1 MSGFVRLPSAVAL
14 AAGALLS
21 AGASGIAAE
30 KVSTVAVRDGVT
42 VKFIENTDAG
52 ADVPIVILFAGGNG
66 RVNLDRWN
74 GKGHPS
80 GNFLVRTR
88 RHWVSSGFQVVVPDA
103 PSDRPT
109 EGLDFWRT
117 SKEHTGDIAAVIAHI
132 RKSSK
137 APLFLVGTS
146 RGTISAA
153 AIAAQVPPG
162 TVAGIVLT
170 SSVTRYNRARNKNR
184 VQDAKLD
191 AIRVPVLLVHHEDDA
206 CALTPFSDLP
216 RMAKEFTNASSV
228 KIVGYTG
235 GGNYRGDECGPFA
248 AHGYRGI
255 ERRVVGDIAQ
265 WIRTVA
271 TGGKP

>member
-21 AGASGIAAE
+21 AGAPVLAAE
-30 KVSTVAVRDGVT
+30 KVSEVTVREGVS
-42 VKFIENTDAG
+42 VKFIENTDTG
-52 ADVPIVILFAGGNG
+52 ADAPIVILFAGGNG
-66 RVNLDRWN
+66 IINLHRWK
-74 GKGHPS
+74 GKGSPS

-88 RHWVSSGFQVVVPDA
+88 RHWASSGFQVVVPDA
-103 PSDRPT
+103 PSDRRT
-109 EGLDFWRT
+109 DGLDFWRT

-132 RKSSK
+132 RRSSK

-153 AIAAQVPPG
+153 AIAAQMPPG
-162 TVAGIVLT
+162 TVTGIVLT

-191 AIRVPVLLVHHEDDA
+191 AVRVPVLIAHHEDDA
-206 CALTPFSDLP
+206 CFVTVYSDLSA
-216 RMAKEFTNASSV
+216 MAKAFVNAPSV

-248 AHGYRGI
+248 AHGFRGI

-271 TGGKP
+271 AGGKP

>member
-1 MSGFVRLPSAVAL
+1 MSGFARLVYASIL
-14 AAGALLS
+14 AAGAVPA
-21 AGASGIAAE
+21 AGAPVLAAE
-30 KVSTVAVRDGVT
+30 KVSEVTVREGVT
-42 VKFIENTDAG
+42 VKFIKNTDAG
-52 ADVPIVILFAGGNG
+52 ADAPIVILFAGANG
-66 RVNLDRWN
+66 IVGLDRWN
-74 GKGHPS
+74 GKGSPT

-88 RHWVSSGFQVVVPDA
+88 RHWASSGFQVVVPDA

-109 EGLDFWRT
+109 DGLDFWRT
-117 SKEHTGDIAAVIAHI
+117 SREHTGDIAAVIAHI

-153 AIAAQVPPG
+153 AVAAQLPPG

-191 AIRVPVLLVHHEDDA
+191 AVRVPVLIVHHEDDA
-206 CALTPFSDLP
+206 CFVTPYSDVPGLA
-216 RMAKEFTNASSV
+216 REFTRAPRVDIRS
-228 KIVGYTG
+228 YTG
-235 GGNYRGDECGPFA
+235 GGNYRGDECGPFV
-248 AHGYRGI
+248 AHGFRGL

-271 TGGKP
+271 AGGKP